1 MANFKVDHPAPE
13 AITSPVSFF
22 FKLFK
27 QRNGLV
33 PAAGPFCKLFRAG
46 NVEPRPWALPREA
59 WPSEDV
65 AELDCTRCYPSFISP
80 RASSYPY
87 YERYGIPVNGRR
99 WLKCGVNSAPTPDH
113 LALTGFATL
122 SAWSLANDVHPAI
135 AVPLSAHLTR
145 RDDKGA
151 PVPPV
156 LPTPLLAFCLSA
168 GIFARCEVSEIL
180 YAVDVSKNLSFD
192 PVSEDK
198 GLTNKLIGFCVRDD
212 RQTDVLVFDK
222 NEAAA
227 VRRTMIEDVNCKVD
241 ANEYGD
247 AVHLRYAESCERA
260 SYPHVRGFI
269 LGYAAIQLFAKVCE
283 VKAVTTIY
291 KTVCDALFVDK
302 EADKKYAT
310 VAKNEFP
317 AWGDWR
323 VKRTFNIDEDKI
335 TLHVYED
342 NEIARGAEGC
352 APASTAPALSLSPLR
367 RHGLSFLVGQG
378 GSGKTHRA
386 ILDTFSAGLKTLYL
400 APTNRLCREKG
411 KEFPNLAV
419 STYHKYFKVSMKGE
433 FNPTQ
438 METAK
443 RYQVLV
449 MDEAC
454 YLSREFLEPLVVYC
468 ERAGVVVIACGDPGQ
483 LHPID
488 GAPPADWLR
497 SRAGYYE
504 EVLTDFRSRCDQ
516 LRALKARMH
525 MQDDVTQIREMRAAL
540 PSVRVNEMFAQCW
553 RPGDLIIGATNRR
566 NEVINNRI
574 FRDYAKKASGRNRSI
589 RLGSDHVFQGRPD
602 GCTAGRRRARGGRKG

>member
-1 MANFKVDHPAPE
+1 M
-13 AITSPVSFF
+13 
-22 FKLFK
+22 
-27 QRNGLV
+27 
-33 PAAGPFCKLFRAG
+33 
-46 NVEPRPWALPREA
+46 
-59 WPSEDV
+59 
-65 AELDCTRCYPSFISP
+65 
-80 RASSYPY
+80 
-87 YERYGIPVNGRR
+87 
-99 WLKCGVNSAPTPDH
+99 
-113 LALTGFATL
+113 
-122 SAWSLANDVHPAI
+122 
-135 AVPLSAHLTR
+135 
-145 RDDKGA
+145 
-151 PVPPV
+151 

-291 KTVCDALFVDK
+291 KTVCDALFVDR
-302 EADKKYAT
+302 EVGKKHAT

-400 APTNRLCREKG
+400 APTNRLTREKG

-449 MDEAC
+449 MDETC
-454 YLSREFLEPLVVYC
+454 YLSREFLEPLVAYC

-516 LRALKARMH
+516 LRALKSRMH
-525 MQDDVTQIREMRAAL
+525 MQDDATQLREMRAAL
-540 PSVRVNEMFAQCW
+540 PSVRVNEMFAQW

-574 FRDYAKKASGRNRSI
+574 FRDYAKKHPTAPVPFVWAPTTFSKVVQMVAPPGGGELVEVVKGDI
-589 RLGSDHVFQGRPD
+589 VEVPFKEGLKPADGWVLAYCLTVHKAQGL
-602 GCTAGRRRARGGRKG
+602 TLEGGRIWVLDDNLDKEFTRNAAYTVVSRAQAIAQLSLVA